1 MTRSIKMTM
10 ATIALTSAAGF
21 AIAQGNPPTTGSPNP
36 ATGAGQQTQQNTPM
50 GTTGTPATNQGTMSG
65 STGGTT
71 TNQAT
76 TSPSTGQDMSNQGG
90 SQGSMRMARA
100 DRN

>member
-1 MTRSIKMTM
+1 MTHSIKMAM
-10 ATIALTSAAGF
+10 AAIALTSAAGF
-21 AIAQGNPPTTGSPNP
+21 AIAQGTPPNTTSPNP
-36 ATGAGQQTQQNTPM
+36 ATAAGQQSQQNTPM

-65 STGGTT
+65 STGSTT

-76 TSPSTGQDMSNQGG
+76 TSPSTTPDMTNQGG
-90 SQGSMRMARA
+90 SMRVARA